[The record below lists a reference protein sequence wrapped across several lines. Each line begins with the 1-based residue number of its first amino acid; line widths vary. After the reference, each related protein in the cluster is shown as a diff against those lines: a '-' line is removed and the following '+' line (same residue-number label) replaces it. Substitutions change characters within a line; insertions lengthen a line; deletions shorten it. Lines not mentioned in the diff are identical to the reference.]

1 MDIIKYK
8 EKGKQNK
15 TRSTKINEFKVPAG
29 PGNQMYL

>member
-8 EKGKQNK
+8 EKGKNK